1 MDYKVDNLDQSILTA
16 LKGNARETFAKIG
29 REVGLTAP
37 AVAQRI
43 QKMESAG
50 IIKGYEVVLDQ
61 AKLGNDIAAMITLKC
76 PYGKIQAFSK
86 QLAIF
91 SEIEQCLRVTGEDC
105 VVLHALLRNNQHLVE
120 LLERLAEYGESKTAI
135 ILKDMLAD

>member
-1 MDYKVDNLDQSILTA
+1 
-16 LKGNARETFAKIG
+16 
-29 REVGLTAP
+29 
-37 AVAQRI
+37 
-43 QKMESAG
+43 
-50 IIKGYEVVLDQ
+50 
-61 AKLGNDIAAMITLKC
+61 MITLKC
-76 PYGKIQAFSK
+76 PYGKIQAFAK
-86 QLAIF
+86 QLATF